1 MIQDKTVLSVKK
13 LTKVFANFTAV
24 KSVSFSIKKGEI
36 VGLLGPNGA
45 GKTTTIQMLLGL
57 MKPTSGDIRFFGKS
71 MALNRTEILGKIN
84 YMSGYGKMPWSL
96 TVHENLRVFCHL
108 YSIVH
113 GEEKILTL
121 ANRFQ
126 MTDLLSKR
134 FLDLSAG
141 QATRVSLAKSFLNDP
156 ELVLLDE
163 PTASLDPDIAYLIR
177 EFIIAMRKTHKTSI
191 LITSHNMKEVEELCD
206 RVIFMNQGRVF
217 ATGTPKQLAKTFT
230 HCEVSLYVSDG
241 LKRVQS
247 ILLTMGLDSKATRRF
262 ITVTME
268 EEKIPDFLHALSS
281 RGVSYQDIS
290 IDKPSLEDYFLS
302 VSTKREVDNVS

>member
-1 MIQDKTVLSVKK
+1 MIASKTVLSVKN
-13 LTKVFANFTAV
+13 LTKVFGNFTAV
-24 KSVSFSIKKGEI
+24 NSVTFTIKKGEI

-57 MKPTSGDIRFFGKS
+57 MKPTGGDIRFFGKS
-71 MALNRTEILGKIN
+71 MALDRTEILGKIN

-96 TVHENLRVFCHL
+96 TVLENLRVFCHL

-113 GEEKILTL
+113 GEEKIQTL
-121 ANRFQ
+121 AERFQ
-126 MTDLLSKR
+126 MTDLLPKR

-177 EFIIAMRKTHKTSI
+177 EFVLSMRKTHKTSI

-206 RVIFMNQGRVF
+206 RVIFMHQGRVF

-230 HCEVSLYVSDG
+230 QCEVSLYVSDG

-247 ILLTMGLDSKATRRF
+247 ILSTMGLESKATRRF
-262 ITVTME
+262 LTITME
-268 EEKIPDFLHALSS
+268 EEAIPDFLHALSS
-281 RGVSYQDIS
+281 KGVSYEDIS

-302 VSTKREVDNVS
+302 VSTKREDNNVS